1 VLLAADVMF
10 GSALGIAIAGATAIA
25 FVAVWAALP
34 LRRRREIV
42 GARKRDAAARRRT
55 AGRT

>member
-1 VLLAADVMF
+1 MF